1 MRALKLKIYQES
13 VCYKKPFAFK
23 VGETYPLPPYSTVTG
38 MIHKI
43 LNAQEYIPMSFSIQ
57 GTYEGLFN
65 SYNSLYFYKPKEV
78 VTTMPLN
85 THMLYGVELV
95 IHVVAEMSTLEKTLD
110 SLKNSLEYYS
120 LGRREDLVRIN
131 SAEIVQLREIDLDDD
146 ENIESKYKKGIYMN
160 NSIYIP
166 QEKYRQVIDKC
177 KLNGIRYKLN
187 FRYQIKEQI
196 RSWKKVN
203 VLYVEE
209 GERLNRGRVTV
220 DDEDLPVFLTF

>member
-1 MRALKLKIYQES
+1 MKVLKLKIYQES

-23 VGETYPLPPYSTVTG
+23 VGETYPLPPYSTVKG
-38 MIHKI
+38 MLHKI
-43 LNAQEYIPMSFSIQ
+43 LNAEEYIPMSVSIQ

-65 SYNSLYFYKPKEV
+65 SYNSMYFYKPKE

-95 IHVVAEMSTLEKTLD
+95 IHVAADMLVLEKILD
-110 SLKNSLEYYS
+110 NLKNSLEYYS
-120 LGRREDLVRIN
+120 LGRREDLARIN
-131 SAEIVQLREIDLDDD
+131 SAQIVELKEIDLDDD
-146 ENIESKYKKGIYMN
+146 EDIEEKYKKGVKLN

-166 QEKYRQVIDKC
+166 IEKHKQAIGKC

-187 FRYQIKEQI
+187 LKYEVKDEI
-196 RSWKKVN
+196 RSWQKVD

-209 GERLNRGRVTV
+209 GERLNRNKVIV
-220 DDEDLPVFLTF
+220 DNEDLPVFLTS